1 MDAIGEPRIPIP
13 HDALRQFC
21 KRWGVSELALFG
33 SVLRDDF
40 GPESDVDVLVTFR
53 DPGRWR
59 LRDLHAMEREL
70 EGLFHRRVEMTER
83 LAVEENPNWIVR
95 HEILETA
102 RRLDVA

>member
-1 MDAIGEPRIPIP
+1 MDAMDSPRISVP
-13 HDALRQFC
+13 HNVLREFC
-21 KRWGVSELALFG
+21 ERWGISELALFG

-53 DPGRWR
+53 EPGRWR

-70 EGLFHRRVEMTER
+70 EGLFNRRVELTER
-83 LAVEENPNWIVR
+83 AAVEENPNWIIR
-95 HEILETA
+95 REILGTA